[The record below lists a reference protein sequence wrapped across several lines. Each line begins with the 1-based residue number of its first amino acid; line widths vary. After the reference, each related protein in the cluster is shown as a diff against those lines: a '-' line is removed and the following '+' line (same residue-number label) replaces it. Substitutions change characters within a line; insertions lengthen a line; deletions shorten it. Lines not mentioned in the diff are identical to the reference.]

1 MKETLL
7 YILLSLIFPVAGT
20 GQDSRGDT
28 EHLKLIFAGDIMGH
42 DSQIHSALDE
52 STGQYTYD
60 TCFSLLKPF
69 IDSADIAIANLEVTL
84 AGPVY
89 KGYPQFSSPDEL
101 ADAVKRAGFDIMI
114 NANNHCL
121 DRGKQGLERT
131 IEVLDRKGIIHTGTF
146 RDENER
152 SRTYP
157 LIVEKNGIRLALLN
171 YTYGTNG
178 LKVQDPNIVNYTDTS
193 MVRQDLDR
201 ATLAEPDFTIVTIHW
216 GIEYQRTENK
226 QQDDM
231 AAFILDHGADA
242 IIGSHP
248 HVVQPVKM
256 VRDTTSAD
264 TSGHLVVFSLGNFI
278 SNQRNRYTDG
288 GIITELD
295 LEKTGK
301 GTTIHDYSYLPV
313 WVWKPA
319 KKVSGNYFVLVPAS
333 TTNETA
339 ASIGMQEKD
348 LEQMHEFFDDTRKHL
363 MDVPLNSYR
372 VTLP

>member
-1 MKETLL
+1 MQEQAR
-7 YILLSLIFPVAGT
+7 IL
-20 GQDSRGDT
+20 RGDT

-193 MVRQDLDR
+193 MIRQDLDR

-278 SNQRNRYTDG
+278 SNQRDRYTDG

-301 GTTIHDYSYLPV
+301 GTTIRDYSYLPV

-319 KKVSGNYFVLVPAS
+319 KEGLGQLFCTGTCLHH
-333 TTNETA
+333 
-339 ASIGMQEKD
+339 Q
-348 LEQMHEFFDDTRKHL
+348 
-363 MDVPLNSYR
+363 
-372 VTLP
+372 